1 MHCFFPSICLSLY
14 YHVISIK
21 WPFCFQG
28 TWNGILAGGFDED
41 FVLPQEALL
50 LRLKK
55 KICNSPPVC
64 LFCLLVSPLCI
75 YIPSLHQGLVI
86 LHFSGI
92 YQVLFWLFLSYSDP
106 FHPLNQILIDQCV
119 TVNSPPPS
127 PSVALYF
134 YLPIERN
141 SFVSFLF

>member
-55 KICNSPPVC
+55 KYVTLPQSVC
-64 LFCLLVSPLCI
+64 SASLFPLSASTYPL
-75 YIPSLHQGLVI
+75 YIRGLVI
-86 LHFSGI
+86 LHFPGI